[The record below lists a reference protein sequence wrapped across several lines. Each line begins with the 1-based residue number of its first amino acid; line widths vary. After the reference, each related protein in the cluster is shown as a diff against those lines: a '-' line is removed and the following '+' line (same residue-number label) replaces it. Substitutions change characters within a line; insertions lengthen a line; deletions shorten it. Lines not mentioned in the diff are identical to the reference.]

1 MPYVLIASII
11 TLFFAFTL
19 GVFFLTLLKV
29 SGPVPVPD
37 MRHVAPRPQARD
49 IPAREGR
56 SRQIGRPVSR
66 RTHASSPTHSA
77 PLEPPPPA
85 PATTCPAGWP
95 GGIPPRSGVGSRP

>member
-11 TLFFAFTL
+11 TLFVAFTL

-49 IPAREGR
+49 IPVREGR
-56 SRQIGRPVSR
+56 SRQIGRPLSR
-66 RTHASSPTHSA
+66 RTPVSSPTHSA
-77 PLEPPPPA
+77 PPEPLPHAATPHA
-85 PATTCPAGWP
+85 P
-95 GGIPPRSGVGSRP
+95 VH

>member
-37 MRHVAPRPQARD
+37 VRRIDPRSQARP
-49 IPAREGR
+49 IPVR
-56 SRQIGRPVSR
+56 
-66 RTHASSPTHSA
+66 
-77 PLEPPPPA
+77 
-85 PATTCPAGWP
+85 
-95 GGIPPRSGVGSRP
+95 